1 MFGIRKPKPSAVA
14 GGIIGFVSGDAAGVP
29 FEFKTREGIKESKTV
44 PDLIYKGYGSHF
56 QPAGT
61 WSDDSSMTLCL
72 MQSIIDKD
80 GEVDLEDIMDK
91 FIDWVFHANYTASG
105 RVFDIGQTCSFAIQ
119 ARNLG
124 LPISMCAKSD
134 EKYNGNGGLMRVLP
148 LAYLPV
154 SDEKLRQ
161 YTYDVSGLTHGHIVS
176 KICSAVYVMVARE
189 LIKGERDKFKAV
201 IRGYE
206 RGIAAN
212 PQEADAA
219 LSREFPKIYLPVP
232 DKIHADSYV
241 VHSLT
246 AALWA
251 FLHANSYMNCIVK
264 AIELG
269 DDTDT
274 TAAIAGGLAGIYY
287 GYSGIPK
294 TLVDGLARKEYLLD
308 MIKDFEKTIQK
319 T

>member
-1 MFGIRKPKPSAVA
+1 MFGIRKTKPSAVA
-14 GGIIGFVSGDAAGVP
+14 GGIIGFVAGDAAGVP
-29 FEFKTREGIKESKTV
+29 FEFKTREEIKESQPV
-44 PDLIYKGYGSHF
+44 QDLIYKGYGTHF

-72 MQSIIDKD
+72 MQSIIDKN
-80 GEVDLEDIMDK
+80 GEVDMEDIMDK
-91 FIDWVFHANYTASG
+91 FIDWVFHATYTASG
-105 RVFDIGQTCSFAIQ
+105 RVLDIGQTCSFAIQ

-124 LPISMCAKSD
+124 QPISMCAKSD

-206 RGIAAN
+206 RGITAN

-219 LSREFPKIYLPVP
+219 LSREFPKIDLPVP